1 MPRARF
7 AQLPETRRAEIFA
20 VAAEEFGKNGY
31 HGTSYNALLARLGL
45 GKSSAYYYFE
55 DKADLFQAVVADRYR
70 AFFCSVGEPAAPES
84 PSEFWDFITE
94 INRRGFDFMLD
105 DPSSAALMQCLV
117 REAASLDASLSS
129 EQILNAMNE
138 YHRKVLALGQVLGA
152 VRKDLPL
159 ERLVLLSR
167 ALASTFDQA
176 FVAEVRAV
184 GAAAAGQRVRTTA
197 EECTELLRRLLEPGQ
212 AQRFEG
218 SSARTQPRSKAVV
231 SDRKRKKAS

>member
-7 AQLPETRRAEIFA
+7 AQLAETRRAEIFA

-70 AFFCSVGEPAAPES
+70 AFFDSVGEPAAPEA
-84 PSEFWDFITE
+84 PHEFWDFITE
-94 INRRGFDFMLD
+94 INRRGFEFMLD

-129 EQILNAMNE
+129 EQILTAMDE
-138 YHRKVLALGQVLGA
+138 YHRKVLALGQALGA
-152 VRKDLPL
+152 VRSDLPL
-159 ERLVLLSR
+159 ERLILLSR
-167 ALASTFDQA
+167 ALASTLDQA

-184 GAAAAGQRVRTTA
+184 GTAAASTRVRTMA
-197 EECTELLRRLLEPGQ
+197 VECTELLRRLLEPGPAERPASAAR
-212 AQRFEG
+212 AQSRG
-218 SSARTQPRSKAVV
+218 KVVASKKK
-231 SDRKRKKAS
+231 KRKSP